1 MYFRILES
9 YLFQLHFSTWNRDK
23 YLINCTYIVNTF
35 DENITYSMHCYDG
48 VSKFPN
54 ANCWFRVSLI
64 NLNYLIF
71 ISYVHSR
78 FCIHMNIRIRVDLI
92 RLEKYLIQRNIRQ
105 SHSQP
110 YRQHHIYIYIY
121 IIYIKYIIY
130 IGEWKP
136 WKDKIKT
143 LIFKK
148 LF

>member
-9 YLFQLHFSTWNRDK
+9 YLFQLHFSTWNWDK

-78 FCIHMNIRIRVDLI
+78 FCIHMNIRIRVDFI
-92 RLEKYLIQRNIRQ
+92 RLENFYYNETWDN
-105 SHSQP
+105 
-110 YRQHHIYIYIY
+110 HIHNHTDNTIF
-121 IIYIKYIIY
+121 IIYIKYIIIY

-136 WKDKIKT
+136 
-143 LIFKK
+143 
-148 LF
+148 